1 MTNNIDHD
9 RLFKELI
16 STFFVEFIELFFPQL
31 IDYLDRDSIT
41 FLDKEVFTDVT
52 EGERYESDLVA
63 QVKFRGKESFF
74 LIHVEA
80 QESSR
85 KWFNRRMFTYFAR
98 FHEKFVLPIYPI
110 VIFSYSKPKRA
121 AISQYVVDF
130 PDFKVLEF
138 NYQVVQL
145 NRLNWRDFL
154 NQPNPVASALMAKM
168 NIANKERAK
177 VKAECLRLLITLK
190 LNPAKM
196 QLISGFIDTYLNLNP
211 VEEIQFQEEIS
222 TFSQPVQEGVM
233 QITTSWMRQG
243 IEQGIEQGIKR
254 GIEQGIEQG
263 IGQGIELGIGQGIER
278 EKTLILRQLKRKLGE
293 INLSLETKIMQLSID
308 NVEALG
314 EALFDFS
321 TVEDLINWLNT
332 LTA

>member
-1 MTNNIDHD
+1 M
-9 RLFKELI
+9 
-16 STFFVEFIELFFPQL
+16 
-31 IDYLDRDSIT
+31 DYLDRDSIT

-80 QESSR
+80 QESSQ

-110 VIFSYSKPKRA
+110 VIFSYSKPKRE

-154 NQPNPVASALMAKM
+154 NQPNPVASALMARM
-168 NIANKERAK
+168 NIAEKERAK
-177 VKAECLRLLITLK
+177 VKAECLRLLITLR

-243 IEQGIEQGIKR
+243 IELGIE
-254 GIEQGIEQG
+254 
-263 IGQGIELGIGQGIER
+263 QGIER

-293 INLSLETKIMQLSID
+293 INPLLETQIMELSID
-308 NVEALG
+308 DVEVLG

>member
-1 MTNNIDHD
+1 M
-9 RLFKELI
+9 
-16 STFFVEFIELFFPQL
+16 
-31 IDYLDRDSIT
+31 DYLDRDSIT

-63 QVKFRGKESFF
+63 QVRFRGKESFF

-110 VIFSYSKPKRA
+110 VIFSYSKPKRE

-138 NYQVVQL
+138 NYRVVQL

-168 NIANKERAK
+168 NIAEKERAK
-177 VKAECLRLLITLK
+177 VKAECLRLLITLR
-190 LNPAKM
+190 LDAARM

-243 IEQGIEQGIKR
+243 IER
-254 GIEQGIEQG
+254 GIEQGIE
-263 IGQGIELGIGQGIER
+263 QGIER
-278 EKTLILRQLKRKLGE
+278 EKTLILRLLKRKLGE
-293 INLSLETKIMQLSID
+293 INPSLETKIMELSID
-308 NVEALG
+308 DVEVLG

>member
-1 MTNNIDHD
+1 
-9 RLFKELI
+9 
-16 STFFVEFIELFFPQL
+16 
-31 IDYLDRDSIT
+31 
-41 FLDKEVFTDVT
+41 LDKEVFTDVT
-52 EGERYESDLVA
+52 EGERHESDLVA

-110 VIFSYSKPKRA
+110 VIFSYSKPKRE

-154 NQPNPVASALMAKM
+154 NQSNPVASALMAKM
-168 NIANKERAK
+168 SIANKERAK
-177 VKAECLRLLITLK
+177 VKAECLRLLITLR

-243 IEQGIEQGIKR
+243 EISTFSQPVQEGVMQITTSWMRQGIEQGIEQGIKR

-263 IGQGIELGIGQGIER
+263 IERGIEQGIER
-278 EKTLILRQLKRKLGE
+278 EKTLIIRQLKRKLGE
-293 INLSLETKIMQLSID
+293 INFSLETKIMQLSID
-308 NVEALG
+308 DVEVLG

>member
-1 MTNNIDHD
+1 
-9 RLFKELI
+9 
-16 STFFVEFIELFFPQL
+16 
-31 IDYLDRDSIT
+31 
-41 FLDKEVFTDVT
+41 
-52 EGERYESDLVA
+52 
-63 QVKFRGKESFF
+63 
-74 LIHVEA
+74 
-80 QESSR
+80 

-110 VIFSYSKPKRA
+110 VIFSYPKPKRA

-154 NQPNPVASALMAKM
+154 NQSNPVASALMAKM
-168 NIANKERAK
+168 SIAEKERAK

-243 IEQGIEQGIKR
+243 IEQGIE
-254 GIEQGIEQG
+254 
-263 IGQGIELGIGQGIER
+263 R

-308 NVEALG
+308 DVEVLG

>member
-31 IDYLDRDSIT
+31 MDYLDRDSIT

-110 VIFSYSKPKRA
+110 VIFSYSKPKRE

-168 NIANKERAK
+168 NIAEKERAK
-177 VKAECLRLLITLK
+177 VKAECLRLLITLR
-190 LNPAKM
+190 LDAARM
-196 QLISGFIDTYLNLNP
+196 QLISGFIDTYLNLNT

-243 IEQGIEQGIKR
+243 IEL

-263 IGQGIELGIGQGIER
+263 IERGIER

-293 INLSLETKIMQLSID
+293 INPSLETKIMELSID
-308 NVEALG
+308 DVEALG

>member
-16 STFFVEFIELFFPQL
+16 STFFLEFIELFFPQVM
-31 IDYLDRDSIT
+31 DYLDRDSIT

-74 LIHVEA
+74 LIHLEA

-110 VIFSYSKPKRA
+110 VIFSYSKPKRE

-168 NIANKERAK
+168 NIAEKERAK
-177 VKAECLRLLITLK
+177 VKAECLRLLITLR

-211 VEEIQFQEEIS
+211 VEERQFQEEIS

-243 IEQGIEQGIKR
+243 IELGIEQGIEL

-263 IGQGIELGIGQGIER
+263 IERGIEQGIER

-293 INLSLETKIMQLSID
+293 INPSLETKIMELSID
-308 NVEALG
+308 DVEVLG

-321 TVEDLINWLNT
+321 KVEDLINWLNT
-332 LTA
+332 LITL

>member
-1 MTNNIDHD
+1 MPDHPSQTDPPPASGAGTIRPLDATERRVLGVLIEKAKTTPDQYPLSLNALVTGCNQKSNRDPVMTVDEEQVMRAVAGLRKCGAMAEVYGSGKIPRYRHLAYEWLGVEKEELAILGELLLRGERPELRQVRKLPDGHRD
-9 RLFKELI
+9 RCEH
-16 STFFVEFIELFFPQL
+16 QRY
-31 IDYLDRDSIT
+31 D
-41 FLDKEVFTDVT
+41 DKE
-52 EGERYESDLVA
+52 
-63 QVKFRGKESFF
+63 QQ
-74 LIHVEA
+74 A

-168 NIANKERAK
+168 NIAEKERAK

-196 QLISGFIDTYLNLNP
+196 QLISGARYSYWSDF
-211 VEEIQFQEEIS
+211 
-222 TFSQPVQEGVM
+222 
-233 QITTSWMRQG
+233 
-243 IEQGIEQGIKR
+243 
-254 GIEQGIEQG
+254 
-263 IGQGIELGIGQGIER
+263 
-278 EKTLILRQLKRKLGE
+278 LIVV
-293 INLSLETKIMQLSID
+293 I
-308 NVEALG
+308 
-314 EALFDFS
+314 F
-321 TVEDLINWLNT
+321 
-332 LTA
+332 

>member
-1 MTNNIDHD
+1 
-9 RLFKELI
+9 
-16 STFFVEFIELFFPQL
+16 
-31 IDYLDRDSIT
+31 
-41 FLDKEVFTDVT
+41 
-52 EGERYESDLVA
+52 
-63 QVKFRGKESFF
+63 
-74 LIHVEA
+74 A

-110 VIFSYSKPKRA
+110 VIFSYQKPKRE

-168 NIANKERAK
+168 NIAEKERAK
-177 VKAECLRLLITLK
+177 VKAECLRLLITLR
-190 LNPAKM
+190 LDPARM
-196 QLISGFIDTYLNLNP
+196 QLISGFIDIYLNLNP
-211 VEEIQFQEEIS
+211 VEERQFQEEIS

-243 IEQGIEQGIKR
+243 IELGIE
-254 GIEQGIEQG
+254 
-263 IGQGIELGIGQGIER
+263 QGIER

-293 INLSLETKIMQLSID
+293 INPSLETKIMELSID
-308 NVEALG
+308 DVEALA

-321 TVEDLINWLNT
+321 TVKDLISWLNT

>member
-16 STFFVEFIELFFPQL
+16 STFFIEFIELFFPQL
-31 IDYLDRDSIT
+31 MDYLDRDSIT

-52 EGERYESDLVA
+52 EGERHESDLVA
-63 QVKFRGKESFF
+63 QVRFRGKESFF

-110 VIFSYSKPKRA
+110 VIFSYSKPKRE

-177 VKAECLRLLITLK
+177 VKAECLRLLITLR

-243 IEQGIEQGIKR
+243 IEQGIER
-254 GIEQGIEQG
+254 GIEQGIE
-263 IGQGIELGIGQGIER
+263 R
-278 EKTLILRQLKRKLGE
+278 EKTFILRQLKRKLGK
-293 INLSLETKIMQLSID
+293 INPSLETKIMQLSID
-308 NVEALG
+308 DVEVLG

-332 LTA
+332 L

>member
-1 MTNNIDHD
+1 
-9 RLFKELI
+9 
-16 STFFVEFIELFFPQL
+16 
-31 IDYLDRDSIT
+31 
-41 FLDKEVFTDVT
+41 
-52 EGERYESDLVA
+52 
-63 QVKFRGKESFF
+63 
-74 LIHVEA
+74 
-80 QESSR
+80 
-85 KWFNRRMFTYFAR
+85 
-98 FHEKFVLPIYPI
+98 I
-110 VIFSYSKPKRA
+110 VIFSYSKPKRE

-168 NIANKERAK
+168 NIAEKERAK
-177 VKAECLRLLITLK
+177 VKAECLRLLITLR
-190 LNPAKM
+190 LDAARM

-233 QITTSWMRQG
+233 QITTSWMRQC
-243 IEQGIEQGIKR
+243 IEQGIE
-254 GIEQGIEQG
+254 
-263 IGQGIELGIGQGIER
+263 QGIER

-293 INLSLETKIMQLSID
+293 INPSLETNIMELSID
-308 NVEALG
+308 DVEVLA